1 MIGKPLIGPLLSM
14 KTGAT
19 ELYLVRHADALP
31 GPETVIPGGGYDTQ
45 PLSELGR
52 RQAEA
57 VGDWLAGVNFAAIYA
72 SPLRRTQET
81 ASPLARLQAK
91 EIITEP
97 GLREVKL
104 MLDSGPQAGD
114 DHEATAGSLKERL
127 GEVVRL
133 IAERGKWS
141 QIPGSE
147 DSAIFRARV
156 IEAVH
161 AIAARHAGQRVA
173 LFTHG
178 AFINAYFAEVLGLE
192 RDFFFPIFNTSVSV
206 ARWLAGN
213 VSIISLNE
221 TAHLRQ
227 VGLEPS

>member
-1 MIGKPLIGPLLSM
+1 MSKALIGPLLSLKM
-14 KTGAT
+14 GAT

-31 GPETVIPGGGYDTQ
+31 GPETVIPGGGYDEQ

-57 VGDWLAGVNFAAIYA
+57 VGEWLSDLAFTAIYA

-81 ASPLARLQAK
+81 AAPLARRQAK
-91 EIITEP
+91 EVIVEP

-104 MLDSGPQAGD
+104 HLDKGPKPGD
-114 DHEATAGSLKERL
+114 DLDATAGSLKERL

-141 QIPGSE
+141 LIPGSE
-147 DSAIFRARV
+147 ESAAFRTRV
-156 IEAVH
+156 VAAVH
-161 AIAARHAGQRVA
+161 EIAARHAGERIV

-178 AFINAYFAEVLGLE
+178 GFINAYFAEVLGLE
-192 RDFFFPIFNTSVSV
+192 RDFFFPIQNTSVSV
-206 ARWLAGN
+206 ARWLNDN
-213 VSIISLNE
+213 VSLVSLNE